1 MLTFWTR
8 WKRRRVDVVLQS
20 ESTECGLA
28 CLAMVASRYDK
39 RITLRWLRRR
49 YMVSLRGTTVGRISQ
64 IACELGL
71 QYRVFAGQATAL
83 RSIESECILLVDG
96 GHFVVMQR
104 VSPERFTLLDP
115 AAGEIAVS
123 FAELERRFSGA
134 LLMFTG
140 GRRQCEEF
148 AVEISPW
155 QTLASEVRQQKHRY
169 LPIVLLAIAA
179 EILLV
184 VSPLYLQ
191 TIIDGLQIADA
202 AFNPERLLVI
212 FVAIA
217 AARVLAVASR
227 SMLTVKLGANIIGA
241 LSTKVFGKILSL
253 PPAYFLR
260 RHPADVISRLSSVH
274 EVQEIASSK
283 IVECSIDSIALLILL
298 VACWFHSSLL
308 AALAV
313 MGVIA
318 CVLVRVFMSDDAGV
332 ACNVLASRLSS
343 QDREVIET
351 VRAAQTVKANGA
363 ERAREF
369 RFRESNVGLINAS
382 TSLQRISIASSCA
395 SDLIL
400 GLTRVAVVYMGAL
413 AVQEGS
419 MSIGALVA
427 VAIYVEMLGQRASS
441 IVPKV
446 MDIRMA
452 RTHLQRISEVL
463 SEAEEERT
471 PWEVAGSHRDSLS
484 IGCRDI
490 GFRYSI
496 DDPWV
501 IRGLNVNIEAGE
513 MVAIVGPSGVGKSTL
528 LRILTGLI
536 PPTEGVMEIDGRGV
550 ERGQIANLRSH
561 IGTVLQQD
569 TLLSGTVLDNVTLGE
584 VANVDEAWSCLS
596 AAGLD
601 AFVAEQPMS
610 LGTQVGDEGR
620 LLSGGQQKRLLLA
633 RALYRSPKILVL
645 DETLSQLDY
654 EAEQQILATLLALKM
669 TRVIVTHRVRALP
682 GDVRVIRLG

>member
-1 MLTFWTR
+1 MLTFWKQ
-8 WKRRRVDVVLQS
+8 WERRRSGVVLQS

-39 RITLRWLRRR
+39 RVTLRWLRRR

-64 IACELGL
+64 IARELGL
-71 QYRVFAGQATAL
+71 QHRVFAGQAAAL
-83 RSIESECILLVDG
+83 RRIESECILLVDG
-96 GHFVVMQR
+96 GHFVVVER
-104 VSPERFTLLDP
+104 VNPDLFRLLDP
-115 AAGEIAVS
+115 AVGEVVVS

-134 LLMFTG
+134 LLLFTG

-148 AVEISPW
+148 AVEPSPW
-155 QTLASEVRQQKHRY
+155 QTLASEVYRQRHRY
-169 LPIVLLAIAA
+169 LPLVLLAIAA

-191 TIIDGLQIADA
+191 SIIDGLQIASAD
-202 AFNPERLLVI
+202 FNPENLLLI
-212 FVAIA
+212 FIAISV
-217 AARVLAVASR
+217 ARVLATASH
-227 SMLTVKLGANIIGA
+227 SMLTVKLGATIVGA

-283 IVECSIDSIALLILL
+283 IVECAIDSIALIILL
-298 VACWFHSSLL
+298 VACWLYSSLL
-308 AALAV
+308 AALASV
-313 MGVIA
+313 GVITCILA
-318 CVLVRVFMSDDAGV
+318 RVCMSNNVGL

-351 VRAAQTVKANGA
+351 IRAAQTVKANGV
-363 ERAREF
+363 ERVREM
-369 RFRESNVGLINAS
+369 RFRESNRRLINAS
-382 TSLQRISIASSCA
+382 TTLQRMSIASNSA
-395 SDLIL
+395 NDLIL
-400 GLTRVAVVYMGAL
+400 GLMRIVVVYMGAL
-413 AVQEGS
+413 AVHEGS

-427 VAIYVEMLGQRASS
+427 VTIYVEMLCQRASS

-446 MDIRMA
+446 MDIRVA
-452 RTHLQRISEVL
+452 RAHLQRISEVL
-463 SEAEEERT
+463 SEAEEERA
-471 PWEVAGSHRDSLS
+471 PWAVVGDDGDSLS
-484 IGCRDI
+484 IGCRDL
-490 GFRYSI
+490 GFRYSV

-501 IRGLNVNIEAGE
+501 LRGLDVSVGGGE
-513 MVAIVGPSGVGKSTL
+513 MVAIVGQSGIGKSTL
-528 LRILTGLI
+528 LSILTGLI
-536 PPTEGVMEIDGRGV
+536 PPSEGVMEIDGRRV
-550 ERGQIANLRSH
+550 ECDQLSNLRRH

-584 VANVDEAWSCLS
+584 IANVDKVWRCLA

-601 AFVAEQPMS
+601 TFVAEQPMS

-633 RALYRSPKILVL
+633 RALYRTPKILIL

-654 EAEQQILATLLALKM
+654 EAEQQIMTTLLALKM
-669 TRVIVTHRVRALP
+669 TRVIVTHRVYALP
-682 GDVRVIRLG
+682 DGVRVIRLG

>member
-1 MLTFWTR
+1 M
-8 WKRRRVDVVLQS
+8 
-20 ESTECGLA
+20 
-28 CLAMVASRYDK
+28 
-39 RITLRWLRRR
+39 
-49 YMVSLRGTTVGRISQ
+49 
-64 IACELGL
+64 
-71 QYRVFAGQATAL
+71 
-83 RSIESECILLVDG
+83 
-96 GHFVVMQR
+96 
-104 VSPERFTLLDP
+104 
-115 AAGEIAVS
+115 
-123 FAELERRFSGA
+123 
-134 LLMFTG
+134 
-140 GRRQCEEF
+140 
-148 AVEISPW
+148 
-155 QTLASEVRQQKHRY
+155 
-169 LPIVLLAIAA
+169 
-179 EILLV
+179 
-184 VSPLYLQ
+184 
-191 TIIDGLQIADA
+191 
-202 AFNPERLLVI
+202 
-212 FVAIA
+212 
-217 AARVLAVASR
+217 
-227 SMLTVKLGANIIGA
+227 
-241 LSTKVFGKILSL
+241 
-253 PPAYFLR
+253 
-260 RHPADVISRLSSVH
+260 H

-283 IVECSIDSIALLILL
+283 IVECTVDSIALLILL

-313 MGVIA
+313 TGVIA
-318 CVLVRVFMSDDAGV
+318 CVLARVFMSDDAGV

-363 ERAREF
+363 ERVREM

-382 TSLQRISIASSCA
+382 TTLQRISIASSCA

-400 GLTRVAVVYMGAL
+400 GLTRIAVVYMGAL

-452 RTHLQRISEVL
+452 RAHLQRISEVL

-484 IGCRDI
+484 IRCRDV
-490 GFRYSI
+490 GFRYSS

-501 IRGLNVNIEAGE
+501 IRGLNVSIEAGE

-569 TLLSGTVLDNVTLGE
+569 ALLSGTVLDNVTLGE
-584 VANVDEAWSCLS
+584 VADVDEAWSCLR

-601 AFVAEQPMS
+601 AFVSEQPMS

-633 RALYRSPKILVL
+633 RALYRAPKILVL

-654 EAEQQILATLLALKM
+654 DAEQQILVTLLALKM

-682 GDVRVIRLG
+682 EDVRVIRLG

>member
-1 MLTFWTR
+1 
-8 WKRRRVDVVLQS
+8 
-20 ESTECGLA
+20 
-28 CLAMVASRYDK
+28 
-39 RITLRWLRRR
+39 
-49 YMVSLRGTTVGRISQ
+49 MVSLRGTTVGRISQ

-71 QYRVFAGQATAL
+71 QHRVFAGQATAL

-463 SEAEEERT
+463 SEAEE
-471 PWEVAGSHRDSLS
+471 D
-484 IGCRDI
+484 
-490 GFRYSI
+490 SI

-513 MVAIVGPSGVGKSTL
+513 MVEIVGPSGVGKSTL